1 MIGQKDE
8 YSASQQ
14 YFLKLT
20 GPPNTLYGHSTDP
33 GRETCFY
40 IKHRRTWRWMSSTTS
55 WYKSSSSPF
64 WLERA
69 KDCDNLQEIRMHINT
84 RFLIPIIIIIPRS
97 YGQSLCN
104 STTVLRTVCAGNEDK
119 VLSYGCAQQPES
131 LTIEY
136 CKSHCRCGAGNQLQC
151 PEYVT
156 CFDEKINATEKCG
169 SPYIWSCGC
178 SG

>member
-1 MIGQKDE
+1 MSIR
-8 YSASQQ
+8 
-14 YFLKLT
+14 L
-20 GPPNTLYGHSTDP
+20 PNN
-33 GRETCFY
+33 
-40 IKHRRTWRWMSSTTS
+40 TS
-55 WYKSSSSPF
+55 WSWPGLPTHCMVIALTKGVKHALYQTQEDVAMDVEYDFVVLYKSSSSPF
-64 WLERA
+64 WLERT
-69 KDCDNLQEIRMHINT
+69 KDCDTLQEISMHINT

>member
-1 MIGQKDE
+1 
-8 YSASQQ
+8 
-14 YFLKLT
+14 LKLT
-20 GPPNTLYGHSTDP
+20 GRPIHSMATALHP

-40 IKHRRTWRWMSSTTS
+40 INHRKTWLWMSSTTS
-55 WYKSSSSPF
+55 WYKTASSPF
-64 WLERA
+64 GLERA
-69 KDCDNLQEIRMHINT
+69 KECDTLQEVSMYIDT
-84 RFLIPIIIIIPRS
+84 RFLVPIIIIIPCS
-97 YGQSLCN
+97 YAQSLCN
-104 STTVLRTVCAGNEDK
+104 STTVLHTVCAGNEDK
-119 VLSYGCAQQPES
+119 VLSYGCAKQPEP

-178 SG
+178 SA